1 MSSRSTASCL
11 LETRELAV
19 IGGAS
24 RDVWGKPQWAG
35 QVAMGG
41 ASPSG
46 MRSHWSDATRY
57 LEGGLCMNGDLE
69 NQPGG

>member
-1 MSSRSTASCL
+1 M
-11 LETRELAV
+11 

>member
-41 ASPSG
+41 ASPRG

-57 LEGGLCMNGDLE
+57 LKGGLCMNGDLD